1 MIIRTIEI
9 DTEEHAHIF
18 DEYIATLPFAKSIEN
33 NVKITS
39 RDLAL
44 GIGRP
49 LIDEEW
55 DEYFE
60 SNPNTSTPLNANDAK
75 TFLKNKLA

>member
-18 DEYIATLPFAKSIEN
+18 DEYIASLTFAKPIDN
-33 NVKITS
+33 TLKITPKE
-39 RDLAL
+39 LAL

-49 LIDEEW
+49 LSDDEW
-55 DEYFE
+55 NQYFE
-60 SNPNTSTPLNANDAK
+60 NNLNDTLPLNASDAMS
-75 TFLKNKLA
+75 FLKKKLA

>member
-18 DEYIATLPFAKSIEN
+18 DEYIASLSFAKSIEN
-33 NVKITS
+33 NTKISS

-49 LIDEEW
+49 LTDAEW

-60 SNPNTSTPLNANDAK
+60 SNPNTSAPLHANDAK

>member
-1 MIIRTIEI
+1 
-9 DTEEHAHIF
+9 
-18 DEYIATLPFAKSIEN
+18 
-33 NVKITS
+33 
-39 RDLAL
+39 LAL

-49 LIDEEW
+49 LTDKEW
-55 DEYFE
+55 DQYFE